1 MRSPWSDSA
10 AVAVSG
16 TPRGVIV
23 SSRSFP
29 FGWSAATGDGGPAAS
44 GRIPPGNE
52 AYYSSDPWV
61 GTGVFALDSG
71 FVQVLADLASDRR
84 HLVIYDSSGAF
95 RRRRVIDVPFGILDT
110 TPDRGQ
116 LLALRRTD
124 RVGLL
129 GRDTLWVADARRRV
143 NLYDASTGES
153 LADFGPPTWDA
164 ATAGGEIVR
173 PFAALANHSI
183 MAFRWAERDVLAEV
197 LAFRVE
203 RGTAPEGAPLAL
215 LDLRDRSVAAQ
226 VPTGDGSLRL
236 RNPYSHSDMIAV
248 GPRGRRV
255 AVIRRPTPEGS
266 PAFFVAERHDVLRG
280 IVDTVQ
286 VSYEPRPLDAGEIRA
301 WAEDLGPVERVVEL
315 GVFPNRAA
323 GVEAVLEALD
333 APGHHPPVENRGR
346 GIVDEGVII
355 DPDGGMWFRRYDASG
370 RSNEWIVV
378 SGEGG
383 AGVVSRVAVPEGARL
398 LAVSGDRVWAEVRDA
413 FGVPA
418 VQVLR
423 IQGAGG

>member
-1 MRSPWSDSA
+1 MIKVVLAVA
-10 AVAVSG
+10 AVLAAAAGLTAQERRDTLVAVSRL
-16 TPRGVIV
+16 TVPDSVPLTYIAQLV
-23 SSRSFP
+23 P
-29 FGWSAATGDGGPAAS
+29 APDGS
-44 GRIPPGNE
+44 M
-52 AYYSSDPWV
+52 
-61 GTGVFALDSG
+61 FLLDSRTEG
-71 FVQVLADLASDRR
+71 VLA
-84 HLVIYDSSGAF
+84 
-95 RRRRVIDVPFGILDT
+95 FG
-110 TPDRGQ
+110 PDG
-116 LLALRRTD
+116 ALRR
-124 RVGLL
+124 RIGRRGEGPGELLSPWRLGLL
-129 GRDTLWVADARRRV
+129 GRDTLWVADTRRRA

-153 LADFGPPTWDA
+153 LADFGPGTWDA

-173 PFAALANHSI
+173 PFAALADHRI

-203 RGTAPEGAPLAL
+203 RGAAPEGAPLAL
-215 LDLRDRSVAAQ
+215 LDLRDRSVAARI
-226 VPTGDGSLRL
+226 PSGDGSLQL

-255 AVIRRPTPEGS
+255 AVIRRPRPEGS

-280 IVDTVQ
+280 IVDTVRI
-286 VSYEPRPLDAGEIRA
+286 SYKPRPLDAGEVRA
-301 WAEDLGPVERVVEL
+301 WAEELGPVERMVEL
-315 GVFPNRAA
+315 GVFPSRAA
-323 GVEAVLEALD
+323 GVGAVLDALD

-346 GIVDEGVII
+346 GIVDEGVLM
-355 DPDGGMWFRRYDASG
+355 DPEGGMWFQLYDPSG

-383 AGVVSRVAVPEGARL
+383 AGGVSRVAAPEGARL

-423 IQGAGG
+423 VLRAGG

>member
-1 MRSPWSDSA
+1 MIKAVLVVA
-10 AVAVSG
+10 AVLAAAAGLTAQERRDTLVAVSRL
-16 TPRGVIV
+16 TVPDSVPLTYIEQLI
-23 SSRSFP
+23 
-29 FGWSAATGDGGPAAS
+29 SAPDGS
-44 GRIPPGNE
+44 M
-52 AYYSSDPWV
+52 YM
-61 GTGVFALDSG
+61 LDARTEG
-71 FVQVLADLASDRR
+71 VLA
-84 HLVIYDSSGAF
+84 
-95 RRRRVIDVPFGILDT
+95 FG
-110 TPDRGQ
+110 PDG
-116 LLALRRTD
+116 ALRR
-124 RVGLL
+124 RIGRRGEGPGELLSPWRLGLL
-129 GRDTLWVADARRRV
+129 GRDTLWVADTRRRV

-173 PFAALANHSI
+173 PFAALADHSI

-203 RGTAPEGAPLAL
+203 RGAASEGAPLAL

-255 AVIRRPTPEGS
+255 AVIRRPRPEGS

-280 IVDTVQ
+280 IVDTVRI
-286 VSYEPRPLDAGEIRA
+286 SYEPRPLDAGEVRA
-301 WAEDLGPVERVVEL
+301 WAEELGPVERMVEL
-315 GVFPNRAA
+315 GVFPSRAA
-323 GVEAVLEALD
+323 GVGAVLEALD

-346 GIVDEGVII
+346 GIVDEGVLM
-355 DPDGGMWFRRYDASG
+355 DPEGGMWFQRYDASG

-378 SGEGG
+378 SGAGG
-383 AGVVSRVAVPEGARL
+383 AGGAGEVSRVAAPEGARL

-418 VQVLR
+418 VQMLR
-423 IQGAGG
+423 IQRAGG